1 MPRKFPRFGLAVG
14 VISLIAAIA
23 NLAFFF
29 WKLGFSFLA
38 LGPMAF
44 CGALV
49 AFSHGSW
56 RTASIAGFLS
66 LCSSVLAG
74 TRARTLE
81 SWQLALWCGAV
92 AIVLLLG
99 GWLWANYRK
108 DRNLEKRPLLAAWL
122 ARMQRG
128 LGVLLGATGL
138 TIGLVAWL
146 EFDLASCSFF
156 SGHLAEEF
164 TSIGGEAFFLA
175 PIAFLLGVTTI
186 GCGVWRLGSFA
197 TCVSLGALV
206 ALAHALYSPADA
218 AFFMLTFPLFLFFL
232 PVTLPPFHPLYN
244 PWIAAI
250 FAVILFV
257 TWIAR
262 RRRNQT
268 Q

>member
-1 MPRKFPRFGLAVG
+1 MKDASHPFGVAIG

-23 NLAFFF
+23 NLAMFY
-29 WKLGFSFLA
+29 WVWGIVFLA

-56 RTASIAGFLS
+56 RIASVAGFLS

-81 SWQLALWCGAV
+81 SWQLALLCGAV

-108 DRNLEKRPLLAAWL
+108 DRNLEKRPLLAAQL
-122 ARMQRG
+122 ARIQRG
-128 LGVLLGATGL
+128 LGPLLGATGL
-138 TIGLVAWL
+138 TIGLIAWL

-156 SGHLAEEF
+156 SGHLAEDF
-164 TSIGGEAFFLA
+164 APIGGEAFLLV

-186 GCGVWRLGSFA
+186 GCGVWRMGSLA
-197 TCVSLGALV
+197 TYVSLGALV
-206 ALAHALYSPADA
+206 ALVHALYSPASA
-218 AFFMLTFPLFLFFL
+218 AFFMLTTPLFLFFL
-232 PVTLPPFHPLYN
+232 PFTLPPFHPLYN
-244 PWIAAI
+244 PWIAAVL
-250 FAVILFV
+250 AAILFV
-257 TWIAR
+257 TWIVGR
-262 RRRNQT
+262 RQNPT
-268 Q
+268 D

>member
-108 DRNLEKRPLLAAWL
+108 DRTLEKRPLLAAWL
-122 ARMQRG
+122 AGIQRG
-128 LGVLLGATGL
+128 LGLLLGATSL
-138 TIGLVAWL
+138 TIGLIAWL

-164 TSIGGEAFFLA
+164 APIGREAVLLA
-175 PIAFLLGVTTI
+175 PIAFLLGATTI
-186 GCGVWRLGSFA
+186 GCGVWRLGSLA

-206 ALAHALYSPADA
+206 ALAHALYSPASL
-218 AFFMLTFPLFLFFL
+218 AFFMLTSPLFLFFL
-232 PVTLPPFHPLYN
+232 PFTLPPFHPLYS
-244 PWIAAI
+244 PWITAILAA
-250 FAVILFV
+250 ILFV
-257 TWIAR
+257 TWIVGR
-262 RRRNQT
+262 RREPT
-268 Q
+268 D